1 MEFIIYIVILLGT
14 GVLVGFASGLLGV
27 GGGFIM
33 VPVQFFL
40 LISMGVDPN
49 TAIRMAFA
57 TSLAV
62 ILPTAIS
69 GSIGHWRH
77 QAVLIWPAFL
87 LGTTGLIGGI
97 LGAITASHLFANILS
112 TIFGLLAL
120 FSAFWMFVSRY
131 YKIEENISHS
141 NYSYIFWGFIGGFTS
156 GMLGIGG
163 GIIMVPILTI
173 LLRYPIHKAIG
184 TSTAFIVFAS
194 LGGVLSYIII
204 GMNVALL
211 PPYSLGYV
219 NLVQFVLLA
228 GISVPLAHLGVKTAH
243 NLPDKHLRYIFAALL
258 VYIALKMIGVFG
270 WLHLPI

>member
-1 MEFIIYIVILLGT
+1 MEFIVYILILLGT

-49 TAIRMAFA
+49 TAIRVAFA

-69 GSIGHWRH
+69 GAIGHWRH
-77 QAVLIWPAFL
+77 HAVLIWPAFL
-87 LGTTGLIGGI
+87 LGTTGLTGGI
-97 LGAITASHLFANILS
+97 LGAIIASHLPADILS
-112 TIFGLLAL
+112 VIFGFLAL
-120 FSAFWMFVSRY
+120 FSAFWMFGSRY
-131 YKIEENISHS
+131 YEIEDNVIHS
-141 NYSYIFWGFIGGFTS
+141 NYSYLFWGFIGGFAS
-156 GMLGIGG
+156 GLLGIGG

-173 LLRYPIHKAIG
+173 LLRFPIHKAIG
-184 TSTAFIVFAS
+184 TSTAFIIFAS
-194 LGGVLSYIII
+194 LGGVISYVII
-204 GMNVALL
+204 GMGVAYL

-219 NLVQFVLLA
+219 NLLQFVILA
-228 GISVPLAHLGVKTAH
+228 GISVPLARLGVKTAH
-243 NLPDKHLRYIFAALL
+243 NLPDKQLRYIFAALL
-258 VYIALKMIGVFG
+258 IYIALKMIGVLG